1 MHKNRFYF
9 FFSHSFGLYV
19 RTCTNCSFQSCDRS
33 TAHRKKLHGQ
43 KELTNKT
50 SQPISFINSID
61 GRKQLNTWADE
72 KGSASHLY
80 ARRGGITCFW
90 RKNVTHFY
98 GFIFNINNSLIFR
111 WNQKSSIC
119 LLKWAEVLILFANTF
134 TLCAYAY
141 VFSVTIVQPTIF
153 ENMTT
158 IFSVPNHSDC
168 ISLISQTSILDYD
181 RWRSYVLLCYGGF
194 VVRCAIWPFE

>member
-1 MHKNRFYF
+1 MMCFAHWLTPDIDRHGTCGISYQYTVHDRRCIKTDFI
-9 FFSHSFGLYV
+9 FSSLIHSFVLYV

-111 WNQKSSIC
+111 
-119 LLKWAEVLILFANTF
+119 
-134 TLCAYAY
+134 
-141 VFSVTIVQPTIF
+141 
-153 ENMTT
+153 
-158 IFSVPNHSDC
+158 
-168 ISLISQTSILDYD
+168 
-181 RWRSYVLLCYGGF
+181 
-194 VVRCAIWPFE
+194 